1 MKDFLEKLIAA
12 KKDEF
17 KKMQERSD
25 ASTDLAE
32 VRSIG
37 ATLKGLSAEIAEAE
51 AQLRKLDE
59 AEKETEN
66 DAKKSDEGR
75 KMVLAGGME
84 SRKAETA
91 DGTSSLE

>member
-59 AEKETEN
+59 AEKEAEK
-66 DAKKSDEGR
+66 DAKKSCAICCR
-75 KMVLAGGME
+75 E
-84 SRKAETA
+84 S
-91 DGTSSLE
+91 LLL